1 MSRPTLKESAQQA
14 SSEHNAFKFC
24 SNIIAAHKTSAMGGK
39 PVLWDFLRDVVSNL
53 NHKKQRIRWSSN
65 LKAFSQAMKMYR
77 DRRMCDLFSLNYSG
91 PNYSSTKWEYQK
103 GVQFVLGEHVEIFR
117 TVAQIYKNAKA
128 VHGITGHV
136 PIILVEDETKVKG
149 RIAWDHRSDTLVGF
163 YGRKDDHACLSNY
176 CELVGT
182 SDKGYTKIVDVFRT
196 NRIGAFARIMMV
208 NPLHESLPRLVLV
221 VTCIC
226 NCFDSLRMRQQWLR
240 IKNLWNKE

>member
-1 MSRPTLKESAQQA
+1 
-14 SSEHNAFKFC
+14 
-24 SNIIAAHKTSAMGGK
+24 
-39 PVLWDFLRDVVSNL
+39 
-53 NHKKQRIRWSSN
+53 
-65 LKAFSQAMKMYR
+65 
-77 DRRMCDLFSLNYSG
+77 MCDLFFLISNG
-91 PNYSSTKWEYQK
+91 PNYSTIKQENQK
-103 GVQFVLGEHVEIFR
+103 GVQSVPGEHFEIFR
-117 TVAQIYKNAKA
+117 TMTQIYKNTKA
-128 VHGITGHV
+128 AHGITSLV

-221 VTCIC
+221 VTCTC